1 MASEPDNE
9 TEELDVTAAQL
20 VTRLYA
26 EGELLYRR
34 GHSLA
39 EIRDGIVSAGIHE
52 HDADQMIETLSEY
65 LLQKQRD
72 KARRNV
78 FYGTLWLL
86 GSIGGGAAILKADLS
101 VGAWLA
107 AIIGG
112 ALGITL
118 LVRGIKHWR
127 QVDRIAGD

>member
-1 MASEPDNE
+1 MASEHDNE
-9 TEELDVTAAQL
+9 TEELDVTESHL
-20 VTRLYA
+20 VTQLYA

-65 LLQKQRD
+65 LLQKQGD

-107 AIIGG
+107 AVAGG

-118 LVRGIKHWR
+118 LLRGIMHWR

>member
-1 MASEPDNE
+1 MVSEPDNE

-34 GHSLA
+34 GYSLA
-39 EIRDGIVSAGIHE
+39 EIREGIVSAGIHE

-65 LLQKQRD
+65 LLQKQGD

-107 AIIGG
+107 AVAGG
-112 ALGITL
+112 AFGITL
-118 LVRGIKHWR
+118 LLRGIMHWR

>member
-20 VTRLYA
+20 VTQLYA

-39 EIRDGIVSAGIHE
+39 EIREGIVSAGIHE
-52 HDADQMIETLSEY
+52 HDADQMIETLSKY
-65 LLQKQRD
+65 LLQKQGD

-107 AIIGG
+107 AVAGG

-118 LVRGIKHWR
+118 LVRGIMHRR